1 MITPEQLRG
10 TGVALVT
17 PFTPGKEVDF
27 RALENMIN
35 FVIDN
40 RVDFL
45 VILGTTA
52 ETATLT
58 EKEQQLVVNT
68 VIRVNNGRVP
78 LILGMGGNNT
88 AKVVDTINKTNFEG
102 IDAILSVT
110 PYYNKP
116 NQEGLYLHYK
126 EISLASPVPIVLYN
140 VPSRTGANL
149 ESATTLQ
156 LAREFDNIIA
166 VKEASGNFIQIMD
179 LIKNRPKDFLVL
191 SGDDATTFPLVT
203 LGGDGVI
210 SVIANAF
217 PLEFSQMVR
226 DALNDDLN
234 KSKAMHFRFTD
245 IIKDLFIEGNP
256 AGVKALLN
264 VRGLVEN
271 ELRLPLVPVS
281 RETFIKLKQQIEEFY
296 R

>member
-17 PFTPGKEVDF
+17 PFTPEKEVDF
-27 RALENMIN
+27 RALENMVN

-58 EKEQQLVVNT
+58 EKEQHLVVNT

-149 ESATTLQ
+149 ESTTTLQ

-179 LIKNRPKDFLVL
+179 LIKNRPRDFLVL

-256 AGVKALLN
+256 AGIKALLN

-271 ELRLPLVPVS
+271 ELRLPLIPVS
-281 RETFIKLKQQIEEFY
+281 RETFIKLKQQMEEFY

>member
-17 PFTPGKEVDF
+17 PFTPEKEVDF

-68 VIRVNNGRVP
+68 VIRINNGRVP

-88 AKVVDTINKTNFEG
+88 AKVVDTINKTDFEG

-140 VPSRTGANL
+140 VPSRTGTNL

-226 DALNDDLN
+226 DALNEDLN

-256 AGVKALLN
+256 AGIKALLN

-271 ELRLPLVPVS
+271 ELRLPLVTVS
-281 RETFIKLKQQIEEFY
+281 RETFIKLKQQMEEFY

>member
-1 MITPEQLRG
+1 M
-10 TGVALVT
+10 VH
-17 PFTPGKEVDF
+17 
-27 RALENMIN
+27 

-40 RVDFL
+40 HVDFL

-58 EKEQQLVVNT
+58 DKEQLLVVNT

-78 LILGMGGNNT
+78 LIMGMGGNNT

-116 NQEGLYLHYK
+116 NQEGLYLHYR
-126 EISLASPVPIVLYN
+126 EISLASPVPIILYN
-140 VPSRTGANL
+140 VPSRTGTNL
-149 ESATTLQ
+149 DSATTIQ

-179 LIKNRPKDFLVL
+179 LIKNRPKGFLVL

-217 PLEFSQMVR
+217 PKEFSQMVR

-245 IIKDLFIEGNP
+245 IIKDLFVEGNP

-271 ELRLPLVPVS
+271 ELRLPLIPVS
-281 RETFIKLKQQIEEFY
+281 RETFIKLKQQMEEFY

>member
-10 TGVALVT
+10 TGIALVT
-17 PFTPGKEVDF
+17 PFNKDKTVDL
-27 RALENMIN
+27 RALENLVN

-40 RVDFL
+40 KVDFL

-58 EKEQQLVVNT
+58 PDEQKQVVDT

-78 LILGMGGNNT
+78 VVMGLGGNNT
-88 AKVVDTINKTNFEG
+88 AKVVETIRQTNFDG

-126 EISLASPVPIVLYN
+126 EVSMASPVPIILYN
-140 VPSRTGANL
+140 VPGRTGANL
-149 ESATTLQ
+149 ESSTTIQ
-156 LAREFDNIIA
+156 LATDFKNIIA

-179 LIKNRPKDFLVL
+179 LIKNRPKGFLVL

-210 SVIANAF
+210 SVIGNAF

-226 DALNDDLN
+226 DALNDNLN

-245 IIKDLFIEGNP
+245 IIKDLFVEGNP
-256 AGVKALLN
+256 AGIKALLN
-264 VRGLVEN
+264 IRGLVEN

-281 RETFIKLKQQIEEFY
+281 RETFINLKQQMEEFY
-296 R
+296 N

>member
-88 AKVVDTINKTNFEG
+88 AKVVDTINKTNFER

>member
-17 PFTPGKEVDF
+17 PFTPEKEVDF
-27 RALENMIN
+27 KALENMVS

-58 EKEQQLVVNT
+58 DKEQQLVVNT
-68 VIRVNNGRVP
+68 VIRINNGRVP
-78 LILGMGGNNT
+78 MILGIGGNNT

-116 NQEGLYLHYK
+116 NQEGLYLHFK
-126 EISLASPVPIVLYN
+126 EISQASPVPIVLYN
-140 VPSRTGANL
+140 VPSRTGTNL
-149 ESATTLQ
+149 ESSTTLQ

-281 RETFIKLKQQIEEFY
+281 NETFIKLKQQMEEFY